1 MLSSTSRRLSPPPP
15 PPPPPPL
22 STLSP
27 KPLEPEYS
35 VTTIEEVIRRMPP
48 TGTFLGG
55 GSFGKV
61 YGPFP
66 KHIMN
71 YFLDWLYP
79 RAIRPTFHED
89 EKYVLKFVEMNMMNF
104 EKIYKKT
111 LRLRSAITK
120 LPPGI
125 LQHFIYILFLGPLKN
140 GVVEIQRYGGKVLKK
155 ALVDKDV
162 EKSKLTPSMISILSG
177 LSRICT
183 DHDLMVTDIKPDNMA
198 YEPTRGISLID
209 LEYTDLKDSEG
220 QMIYTNYYNFIPI
233 QMFLLPYFKNE
244 KIQKYKATA
253 GFKEVVPFEFRKKI
267 AMFSFV
273 WVIVQVTNEI
283 VQYIFPTSRSIKAW
297 RELVHKVETERM
309 NISDREAI
317 KEMRSIHKKYM
328 K

>member
-1 MLSSTSRRLSPPPP
+1 
-15 PPPPPPL
+15 
-22 STLSP
+22 
-27 KPLEPEYS
+27 
-35 VTTIEEVIRRMPP
+35 MPP

-79 RAIRPTFHED
+79 RAIRPTFHE
-89 EKYVLKFVEMNMMNF
+89 EETYVLKFVEMNMVDF
-104 EKIYKKT
+104 EKVYKKT

-120 LPPGI
+120 LPSGI
-125 LQHFIYILFLGPLKN
+125 LEHFIYILFMGPLKN

-162 EKSKLTPSMISILSG
+162 EKSKITPSMISILSG
-177 LSRICT
+177 LSRICEN
-183 DHDLMVTDIKPDNMA
+183 DHLMVTDIKPDNMV
-198 YEPTRGISLID
+198 YETTRGISLID
-209 LEYTDLKDSEG
+209 LEFTDLKDSEG
-220 QMIYTNYYNFIPI
+220 RVVYTNYYNFIPI

-244 KIQKYKATA
+244 RMEKYKTTA

-267 AMFSFV
+267 AMFSFI

-283 VQYIFPTSRSIKAW
+283 VQYSFPTSRSINAW
-297 RELVHKVETERM
+297 RELVHKIETDRM
-309 NISDREAI
+309 NTSEREVI
-317 KEMRSIHKKYM
+317 KEMRSIHKKNM

>member
-1 MLSSTSRRLSPPPP
+1 MLPSPSRRLPPPSPPPSP
-15 PPPPPPL
+15 PIPAPPPPL
-22 STLSP
+22 SP
-27 KPLEPEYS
+27 QAVYS
-35 VTTIEEVIRRMPP
+35 VTTIEDVIRRMPP
-48 TGTFLGG
+48 MGTFLGG

-79 RAIRPTFHED
+79 RAIRPTFHE
-89 EKYVLKFVEMNMMNF
+89 EETYVLKFVEMNMVDF
-104 EKIYKKT
+104 EKVYKKT

-120 LPPGI
+120 LPPRI
-125 LQHFIYILFLGPLKN
+125 LEHFIYILFMGPLKN
-140 GVVEIQRYGGKVLKK
+140 GVVEIQRYGGNVLKK
-155 ALVDKDV
+155 AIRNKEV
-162 EKSKLTPSMISILSG
+162 EYPNITPSMISILSG
-177 LSRICT
+177 LSRICEN
-183 DHDLMVTDIKPDNMA
+183 DHLMVTDIKPDNMV

-209 LEYTDLKDSEG
+209 LEFTDLKDSDG
-220 QMIYTNYYNFIPI
+220 RMIYTNYYNFIPI

-244 KIQKYKATA
+244 RMEKYKATA

-267 AMFSFV
+267 AMFSFI

-283 VQYIFPTSRSIKAW
+283 VQYSFPSSRSSRAW

-309 NISDREAI
+309 NMSEREAI

>member
-1 MLSSTSRRLSPPPP
+1 MLQYPYPYTPPPP
-15 PPPPPPL
+15 PPPPQ
-22 STLSP
+22 SLSP
-27 KPLEPEYS
+27 KPQPEYS
-35 VTTIEEVIRRMPP
+35 VTTIEEVIRRIPP
-48 TGTFLGG
+48 MATFLGG
-55 GSFGKV
+55 GSYGKV

-66 KHIMN
+66 KHIMDK
-71 YFLDWLYP
+71 FLDWLYP
-79 RAIRPTFHED
+79 RAIRPTFHDD
-89 EKYVLKFVEMNMMNF
+89 EKYVLKFVEMNMMDF
-104 EKIYKKT
+104 EKVYKKT

-162 EKSKLTPSMISILSG
+162 EKSKITPSMISILSG

-183 DHDLMVTDIKPDNMA
+183 DHDLMVTDIKPHNMV
-198 YEPTRGISLID
+198 YEATRGISLID

-220 QMIYTNYYNFIPI
+220 RIIYTNYYNFIPV

-309 NISDREAI
+309 NITVSDTI